1 MKMTNVFIW
10 MVLSITLYG
19 QAWDNDAIS
28 VSGDLEPYRIFPKKL
43 S

>member
-1 MKMTNVFIW
+1 MKMTNAFIW